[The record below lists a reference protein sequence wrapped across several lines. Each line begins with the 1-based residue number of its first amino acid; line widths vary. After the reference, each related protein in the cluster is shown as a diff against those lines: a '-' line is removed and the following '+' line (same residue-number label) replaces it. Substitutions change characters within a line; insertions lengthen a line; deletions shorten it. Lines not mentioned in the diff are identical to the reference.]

1 MRPLT
6 SWPKRLLPYLQR
18 ITHHHCKRTFLVFR
32 TARDSSYKRFVRP
45 LLKSAVT
52 DLLRGKAADVTEL
65 WYPFMNDILG
75 DFVNEGTK
83 WVRSQREALRPS
95 SEELNAELRNRY
107 SSYFSPSILDAARL
121 CFAEI
126 IPNPTFYATLEERGI
141 SIPLDFNQMEGI
153 TYDDTILVT
162 EQSSKTEFFVP
173 LVFHELI
180 HVVQY
185 SRLGVDAFMK
195 QYVHGWAGNNFD
207 YYSIPLEKEAY
218 LLQERFSNRETF
230 KVEEEIAN

>member
-1 MRPLT
+1 
-6 SWPKRLLPYLQR
+6 
-18 ITHHHCKRTFLVFR
+18 
-32 TARDSSYKRFVRP
+32 
-45 LLKSAVT
+45 
-52 DLLRGKAADVTEL
+52 
-65 WYPFMNDILG
+65 MNDILA

-121 CFAEI
+121 CFAET

-141 SIPLDFNQMEGI
+141 PIPLDFNQMGGI

-185 SRLGVDAFMK
+185 SRLGVDEFME
-195 QYVHGWAGNNFD
+195 QYVHGWAGNSFD

-218 LLQERFSNRETF
+218 ILQERFSNREIF
-230 KVEEEIAN
+230 KVEDELGN